1 MTDLP
6 ADPSARILARLHH
19 LHPKLI
25 DLSLGRMERL
35 LNILGNP
42 ETHLPPVLHIAG
54 TNGKGSTVAY
64 LEAMLRAGGQRVDA
78 YTSPHLVHFNERI
91 RLNGTDITAPRLA
104 ELLSECE
111 AANAGA
117 PITFFEITTAAAFLA
132 FARSAA
138 DFLLLEVG
146 LGGRLDATNV
156 VARPALSIITP
167 VSIDHTQY
175 LGESLA
181 GIAGEKAGILKADV
195 PAIVGEQ
202 AAVAETVIAA
212 RAAELNTPLVRYG
225 REWQVRTEGDGLR
238 YEGPSGSYQFQLPAL
253 IGRHQNG
260 NAGIAIAALEAL
272 GAPLFSPAAVEKGLP
287 GARWPGRLQQVSP
300 PPLPAGWELWL
311 DGGHNAA
318 AGVAIAAAR
327 TWRDRPLYLIVGML
341 NTKPPADFLRPLVP
355 HSAGLT
361 GVAVPDVE
369 ASFTPDDIC
378 RAATGLGLESRPA
391 VNVKLALDRLIQE
404 EAPGRI
410 LICGSLYLIGAV
422 LAGFKLESATACAH
436 G

>member
-35 LNILGNP
+35 LKILGNP
-42 ETHLPPVLHIAG
+42 ETQLPPVLHIAG

-91 RLNGTDITAPRLA
+91 RLDGTDIAVPRLA
-104 ELLSECE
+104 ELLGECE
-111 AANAGA
+111 TANAGA

-138 DFLLLEVG
+138 NFLLLEVG

-156 VARPALSIITP
+156 VARPALSVITP

-175 LGESLA
+175 LGNSLA
-181 GIAGEKAGILKADV
+181 GIAGEKAGILKAGV
-195 PAIVGEQ
+195 PAIVAEQ
-202 AAVAETVIAA
+202 RPVAETAIEA
-212 RAAELNTPLVRYG
+212 RAAELNTPLLRYG
-225 REWQVRTEGDGLR
+225 CEWQVRGEGDGLR
-238 YEGPSGSYQFQLPAL
+238 YEGTSGSYQFPPPAL
-253 IGRHQNG
+253 IGRHQIG

-272 GAPLFSPAAVEKGLP
+272 GAPLFSPAAVEKGLR

-300 PPLPAGWELWL
+300 QPLPAGWELWL
-311 DGGHNAA
+311 DGGHNEA
-318 AGVAIAAAR
+318 AGMAIATAR
-327 TWRDRPLYLIVGML
+327 TWCDKPLYLIVGML
-341 NTKPPADFLRPLVP
+341 NTKPPTDFLRPLAA

-369 ASFTPDDIC
+369 ASFTSDDIC
-378 RAATGLGLESRPA
+378 QAANGLGMVSRPA
-391 VNVKLALDRLIQE
+391 ENVQSALDRLIRE
-404 EAPGRI
+404 EAPGRV
-410 LICGSLYLIGAV
+410 LVCGSLYLVGAV
-422 LAGFKLESATACAH
+422 LAGFELESGAASAY